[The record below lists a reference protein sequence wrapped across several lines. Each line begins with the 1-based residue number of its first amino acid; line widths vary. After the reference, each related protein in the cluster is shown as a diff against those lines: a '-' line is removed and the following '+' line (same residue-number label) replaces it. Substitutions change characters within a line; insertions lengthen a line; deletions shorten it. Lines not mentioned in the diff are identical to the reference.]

1 MEGHRE
7 SWRNPCE
14 RQGFWTPGRPVSK
27 EVSDIPVLPLESLL
41 SCFVEGAPLV
51 RE

>member
-1 MEGHRE
+1 MKGHKE

-14 RQGFWTPGRPVSK
+14 GQGFWAFGRPVSK

-41 SCFVEGAPLV
+41 SRYVEEALLM